1 MLFTKE
7 IIDKLSQQAKESPR
21 LRANLD
27 LRNSSEDNSQRML
40 NALEPGTILP
50 IHRHKDTSETLVMV
64 RGRILQKMY
73 DENGILTDEF
83 VMGTGVLNS
92 VLQIPAGQFHSLEC
106 LEEGTVIFEAKDGK
120 YAPLSDIDILNC

>member
-1 MLFTKE
+1 MKITKE
-7 IIDKLSQQAKESPR
+7 ILDDLTLQAKGNPR
-21 LRANLD
+21 LRQSLD
-27 LRNSSEDNSQRML
+27 MRTTPNDNSQRML

-83 VMGTGVLNS
+83 VMETGGLNS

>member
-1 MLFTKE
+1 MKITKE
-7 IIDKLSQQAKESPR
+7 ILDDLTLQAKGNPR
-21 LRANLD
+21 LRQSLD
-27 LRNSSEDNSQRML
+27 MRTTPNDNSQRML

-83 VMGTGVLNS
+83 VMETGSLNS
-92 VLQIPAGQFHSLEC
+92 VLQIARGQFHSLEC

>member
-7 IIDKLSQQAKESPR
+7 ILDKLSQQAKENPR
-21 LRANLD
+21 LRANFD

-83 VMGTGVLNS
+83 VMETGGNS

-106 LEEGTVIFEAKDGK
+106 LEEGTVIFEAKDGA
-120 YAPLSDIDILNC
+120 YRPLNEDEIIK

>member
-1 MLFTKE
+1 MFFTKE
-7 IIDKLSQQAKESPR
+7 ILDKLSQQAKESPR

-27 LRNSSEDNSQRML
+27 LRNNSEDNSQRML

-50 IHRHKDTSETLVMV
+50 IHRHIDTSETLVMV

-83 VMGTGVLNS
+83 VMETGGLNS
-92 VLQIPAGQFHSLEC
+92 VLQIAR
-106 LEEGTVIFEAKDGK
+106 
-120 YAPLSDIDILNC
+120 